1 MVWIWWHWNRLNKRL
16 VNSFLKNS
24 KVLLRKE
31 GEIHVAHKK
40 GEPYSKWDL
49 VGIAE
54 EIGLVLH
61 DVVPFY
67 KDEYPG
73 YRNKR
78 GHGSCPDA
86 QFNLG
91 DCSTYKFRLNH
102 SPLLNFDE
110 QVWANGYKIGH
121 NMNKYSDAKLLT
133 THFEF
138 WIFVFPVYESNKKRP
153 LRN

>member
-1 MVWIWWHWNRLNKRL
+1 MKKHNKMVWIWWHWNRLNKRL
-16 VNSFLKNS
+16 VKSFLKNS

-31 GEIHVAHKK
+31 GEIHVAHKE

-110 QVWANGYKIGH
+110 QVWG
-121 NMNKYSDAKLLT
+121 
-133 THFEF
+133 
-138 WIFVFPVYESNKKRP
+138 
-153 LRN
+153 